1 MKINYMMEKKLS
13 EYITMSK
20 NIQIKEN
27 DKKIKI
33 AILGSFTLK
42 GLDECMRVKCSLKN
56 TQYKSYIGNY
66 NQYNQEILEE
76 NSELYK
82 FDPDLTFLVIDTRS
96 ILGKIFDNPYS
107 VSDEERK
114 HIVEE
119 KFDELR
125 NIISVFQKNT
135 RKKLVV
141 FNFQI
146 PSFSPNGIIE
156 NKSEFGF
163 HKMVNELNNLLEKL
177 GKEKSSLFVFDF
189 NQFVLKHGQ
198 NNVFNYKQFFLGDIH
213 ISFDFIP
220 YLAEDLMT
228 YVKSSLGLNK
238 KCIVLDLDNTL
249 WGGVVGEDG
258 FNGIELGHTPNGRA
272 FVEFQKRLLGLWQ
285 QGIILAI
292 NSKNNFD
299 DAIKVIKEHP
309 NMILREEHFANIQI
323 NWNDKAINLKKITD
337 EINIGTSSMVF
348 FDDDKLNQERI
359 KQEFPEILTVELSND
374 PSEYVKILEELN
386 DFDVLHRTEEDA
398 KRGKMYAQE
407 RKRNEFKNEVSDLN
421 KFLEQLDIT
430 VKIENSNEFLIPR
443 ISQLTLKTNQFNL
456 TTRRYQE
463 EEIRK
468 ISDDNSFKV
477 GCAQVSDKFGDN
489 GITGVYIIKKNDD
502 VWLLDT
508 FLLSCRVM
516 GRGVEDAVLS
526 HILKDAKNNGVRE
539 FRAEF
544 IPTEKNKPS
553 ENFLT
558 DNGFT
563 KKGDLWV
570 FDLEK
575 SIQSPTH
582 LKIVK

>member
-1 MKINYMMEKKLS
+1 MEKKLS
-13 EYITMSK
+13 EYIALSK
-20 NIQIKEN
+20 NIQIKKN

-42 GLDECMRVKCSLKN
+42 GLDECMKVKCSLKD
-56 TQYKSYIGNY
+56 TDYESYIGDY
-66 NQYNQEILEE
+66 NQYNQEILDE
-76 NSELYK
+76 NSGLYK
-82 FDPDLTFLVIDTRS
+82 FNPDLTFLIIDTRS
-96 ILGKIFDNPYS
+96 ILGEIFDNPYS
-107 VSDEERK
+107 FSDEERK

-119 KFDELR
+119 KFNGIK
-125 NIISVFQKNT
+125 NIISVFQRKAN
-135 RKKLVV
+135 KKLII

-163 HKMVNELNNLLEKL
+163 HKIIYELNNSLENL
-177 GKEKSSLFVFDF
+177 GKEKNSLFVFDF
-189 NQFVLKHGQ
+189 NQFVSKYGQ
-198 NNVFNYKQFFLGDIH
+198 DNIFNYKQFFLGDIH

-220 YLAEDLMT
+220 YLADYLMV
-228 YVKSSLGLNK
+228 YVKSLLGLNK

-249 WGGVVGEDG
+249 WGGVVGEEG

-285 QGIILAI
+285 QGVILAL

-309 NMILREEHFANIQI
+309 NMILREEHFASIQI
-323 NWNDKAINLKKITD
+323 NWNDKAQNLKQIAE

-359 KQEFPEILTVELSND
+359 KQEFPEIFTVELPND

-386 DFDVLHRTEEDA
+386 DFDVLHRTDEDL
-398 KRGKMYAQE
+398 KRGKMYAQQ
-407 RKRNEFKNEVSDLN
+407 RKRKEMENTVSDLN

-430 VKIENSNEFLIPR
+430 VKIENSNKFLIPR

-456 TTRRYQE
+456 TKKRYQE
-463 EEIRK
+463 EEIRR
-468 ISDDNSFKV
+468 ITEDNNFKV

-489 GITGVYIIKKNDD
+489 GITAVYIIKKDNEI
-502 VWLLDT
+502 WMLDT
-508 FLLSCRVM
+508 FLLSCRIM
-516 GRGVEDAVLS
+516 GRGVEDAILS
-526 HILKDAKNNGVRE
+526 HILKDAKNNGIKE

-553 ENFLT
+553 ENFLLE
-558 DNGFT
+558 NGFR
-563 KKGDLWV
+563 KKDNLWI

-575 SIQSPTH
+575 NIQYPTH
-582 LKIVK
+582 LKVVN